1 MAVVGTHTAIVG
13 QAVRHHQKG
22 RFHYKVVSGNLIEDL
37 LGDFDMG
44 RFVFDNQNRFKGL
57 TPEQNGVA
65 AAGSVVERQGDF
77 ICHQADRIA
86 EMIDQICREMLPYPF
101 FGSKGNEAV
110 AQRIEN
116 PDNTVGRALYPRLN
130 RRERKG
136 GKQGLPGGGHIARGK
151 FIGVSGEES
160 VEDIRNGFLGIRT
173 FLDVIVE
180 FLVADL
186 REVDIEFGR
195 LAVRQTRVVEH
206 LFKI

>member
-37 LGDFDMG
+37 LCDFDMG
-44 RFVFDNQNRFKGL
+44 RFVFDNQNRFKSL
-57 TPEQNGVA
+57 TPEQNCVA

-77 ICHQADRIA
+77 ICYQAGRIA
-86 EMIDQICREMLPYPF
+86 EMIDQIGREMLPYPF
-101 FGSKGNEAV
+101 FGSKGYEAV

-136 GKQGLPGGGHIARGK
+136 GKQGLPGGGHIARGN
-151 FIGVSGEES
+151 SAECPEES
-160 VEDIRNGFLGIRT
+160 VEDIRNGFFGIRT

-186 REVDIEFGR
+186 REVDIELGR